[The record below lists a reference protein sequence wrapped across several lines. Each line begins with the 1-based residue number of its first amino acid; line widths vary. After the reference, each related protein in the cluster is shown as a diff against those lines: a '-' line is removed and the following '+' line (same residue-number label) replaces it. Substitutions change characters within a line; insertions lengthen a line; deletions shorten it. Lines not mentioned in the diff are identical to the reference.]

1 VTLQPE
7 DREARAR
14 EQAMLRGRVAILY
27 AFSQHYMFLPFA
39 ALCMSAS
46 LVNYD
51 ATVWVTAT
59 PLVLLIFAALGGAV
73 MKSRY
78 ETRGNDDPRYWARQ
92 YTVYSAMTGAIW
104 GAGAF
109 IWFVP
114 GSFPAQAYLVL
125 AFMGMTAV
133 EFVARG
139 AYRPAYFAHAATSLF
154 PLAALLIIQGGL
166 YAQMT
171 ACLLLFFGGVL
182 YNYTGSIG
190 GLLAES
196 ILLRYDNAQFVARV
210 REEKAAAETARD
222 AAQASERVKSAF
234 ISSISHEI
242 RTPVNAIL
250 GMAQLLER
258 SDLERGQR
266 EHVKVL
272 LEAGR
277 GLKILLDDI
286 IALAQQGEDAATQM
300 PEDGCDGGQAARTV
314 ARLLMPNAWEKR
326 LRLSVNV
333 SQGMPHAAADPRVLR
348 RVLLKIVANAIK
360 FTERGNIEIAVDSGL
375 DTEGRSVVRFRV
387 TDTGPGIPSHL
398 IGTIFEPFA
407 KADDSYARRYNGAGV
422 GLSVAK
428 RLVESMKGD
437 IGVDSESGAGASFW
451 LSIPA
456 TTVQPAGTI
465 EPTEGAVP
473 PSGLA
478 ILIFIADP
486 AMRTAVEQVLAP
498 FGNHLSFAE
507 NLSEAA
513 RLAARGKHALAIA
526 HANGVDA
533 LAAMPGQHAPILGL
547 ARPEER
553 QPDGADTVLRW
564 PATAGEL
571 YNAIHLMTG
580 GQDPSLSDLLAI
592 DDDQI
597 EAAIDAKAFA
607 DLEKSLGLKTLI
619 DILQSYL
626 ATAEDLSRA
635 LITARDAQ
643 EWTQAGRVAQDI
655 AGAAGGLGLTALTSA
670 ARTLAQG
677 ARDGSEPAVVAQAA
691 GEVIAQHQ
699 RVRDALRR
707 IYPDLAA

>member
-1 VTLQPE
+1 VTEAE
-7 DREARAR
+7 DREAKAR
-14 EQAMLRGRVAILY
+14 ENAMLRGRVAILY

-39 ALCMSAS
+39 ALCMAAS
-46 LVNYD
+46 LTNYD
-51 ATVWVTAT
+51 STIWVTAT
-59 PLVLLIFAALGGAV
+59 PLVLLIFATLGGAV
-73 MKSRY
+73 MKRSY
-78 ETRGNDDPRYWARQ
+78 ETRGDDDPRYWARQ
-92 YTVYSAMTGAIW
+92 YTVFSALTGAIW
-104 GAGAF
+104 GAGAL

-139 AYRPAYFAHAATSLF
+139 AYRPAYMAHAATSLF
-154 PLAALLIIQGGL
+154 PLAALLIIQGGI

-182 YNYTGSIG
+182 YTYTGSIG

-210 REEKAAAETARD
+210 REEKAAAEAARD
-222 AAQASERVKSAF
+222 SAQASERAKSSF

-272 LEAGR
+272 VEAGR

-286 IALAQQGEDAATQM
+286 IALAQQGEDDNALLT
-300 PEDGCDGGQAARTV
+300 EEGCDAGQAARTV
-314 ARLLMPNAWEKR
+314 VRLLMPNAWEKR
-326 LRLSVNV
+326 LRLTINV
-333 SQGMPHAAADPRVLR
+333 PQGLPHAAADPRVLR
-348 RVLLKIVANAIK
+348 RVLLKIVGNAIK
-360 FTERGNIEIAVDSGL
+360 FTERGTIEIAVDSGL
-375 DTEGRSVVRFRV
+375 DPDGRSVVRFRV

-428 RLVESMKGD
+428 RLVESMRGEM
-437 IGVDSESGAGASFW
+437 GVDSEPGAGASFW
-451 LSIPA
+451 ITIPA
-456 TTVQPAGTI
+456 TSVQPTATI

-473 PSGLA
+473 PSGLS
-478 ILIFIADP
+478 ILVYILDP
-486 AMRTAVEQVLAP
+486 AMRSSVENVLAP
-498 FGNHLSFAE
+498 FGNRLAFAE
-507 NLSEAA
+507 DLSEAA
-513 RLAARGKHALAIA
+513 RLAARGKYSLAIA
-526 HANGVDA
+526 HGNNVDA

-547 ARPEER
+547 ARPDER
-553 QPDGADTVLRW
+553 QPDGADTVLAW
-564 PATAGEL
+564 PATSGDL
-571 YNAIHLMTG
+571 YNAIHVMTG
-580 GQDPSLSDLLAI
+580 GADENGSDLLLV

-607 DLEKSLGLKTLI
+607 ELEKSLGLKTLI

-626 ATAEDLSRA
+626 TTAEDLSRA
-635 LITARDAQ
+635 LMTARDAK

-670 ARTLAQG
+670 ARALAQG
-677 ARDGSEPAVVAQAA
+677 ARDGSEAEVVSQAA
-691 GEVIAQHQ
+691 GEVLTQHQ
-699 RVRDALRR
+699 RVADALRR